1 MNYDSST
8 GAMTSMK
15 TPWRVAGGF
24 LLSVLAGV
32 WLVYGPFG
40 IMWYEGGLFNWMLV
54 FLFVFLAMPPGLLLA
69 VVVFP
74 VLVTRAVTTWGR
86 RSREGRRRILVWLV
100 LTGGFVCP
108 FVLGLAGLTVS
119 PFDMYVRGFR
129 HYAAC
134 RVDVVAIQSWLATLD
149 PNGSIRRNGAVDT
162 QLAESELPSCIAQL
176 APKHVL
182 MQSDETGRPTVRFFW
197 GSGFN
202 GSWGMEV
209 GPRDMSTPPSDPRRS
224 GEQYY
229 PLSAGAYV
237 WSGN

>member
-1 MNYDSST
+1 MNYDSNT

-32 WLVYGPFG
+32 WLVCGPFG
-40 IMWYEGGLFNWMLV
+40 IVCYVGGLFNWMLV
-54 FLFVFLAMPPGLLLA
+54 FLFLFLAMPPGLLA

-74 VLVTRAVTTWGR
+74 VLVTRAVMTWDR
-86 RSREGRRRILVWLV
+86 RTREGRRRILVWLV

-108 FVLGLAGLTVS
+108 YALGLAGLTS
-119 PFDMYVRGFR
+119 PPFDMYVRGFR

-149 PNGSIRRNGAVDT
+149 PNGPIGRNGAVDA
-162 QLAESELPSCIAQL
+162 QLAESELPPCIAEL

-197 GSGFN
+197 GSGFI

-209 GPRDMSTPPSDPRRS
+209 GPRDMPTLPSDPRRP

-229 PLSAGAYV
+229 LLSAGAYV

>member
-1 MNYDSST
+1 
-8 GAMTSMK
+8 MK
-15 TPWRVAGGF
+15 TLWRIAGVF
-24 LLSVLAGV
+24 LLNVLAGV
-32 WLVYGPFG
+32 WLVCGPFG
-40 IMWYEGGLFNWMLV
+40 IVCYVGGLFNWMRV

-69 VVVFP
+69 VVVLP

-86 RSREGRRRILVWLV
+86 RTREGRRRILVWLV

-129 HYAAC
+129 RYAAC
-134 RVDVVAIQSWLATLD
+134 RVNVVAIQSWLATLD
-149 PNGSIRRNGAVDT
+149 PNDPIRRNDAVDT
-162 QLAESELPSCIAQL
+162 QLAESELPSCIAEL

-197 GSGFN
+197 GSGFI

-209 GPRDMSTPPSDPRRS
+209 GPRDMPTPPSDSRRS
-224 GEQYY
+224 GEQRYA
-229 PLSAGAYV
+229 LSAGAYV